1 MHDMTVRNLRGAF
14 GGESMAHLRYKI
26 WGAKAEAEGFPN
38 VARLFRAISVAEEM
52 HAGNHFR
59 AMRKV
64 EGGFAVGSMAGF
76 GLGSTSRNLQG
87 AIDGETF
94 EVRETYPVYLNAA
107 QLQGE
112 KGAERS
118 FLYALE
124 AERIHAAM
132 YKKAKDAVDAGKDV
146 ELGPVQICS
155 VCGHTVEGDAPQ
167 TCPICNVGKDRF
179 VTFA

>member
-64 EGGFAVGSMAGF
+64 KGGFAVGSTAGF

-94 EVRETYPVYLNAA
+94 EVREMYPVYLNAA

-146 ELGPVQICS
+146 ELGTVQICS

-179 VTFA
+179 VTYA